1 MIRNLLEFA
10 MEDDSLDVYFG
21 TPTEIANVICQLGR
35 SSLNDE
41 DILFCDD
48 LNRLP
53 VCMRPAACG
62 DAAELTETCASIG
75 LPISERT
82 AHRIFSGDMPVQPA
96 IIELVPSHDDTP
108 VQIDVNQDRRG
119 LRIAPDDIEDFQIS
133 LETAFETIAD
143 KYYLSLKDMPKITV
157 TKDRIHVRY
166 DIEKES

>member
-1 MIRNLLEFA
+1 M
-10 MEDDSLDVYFG
+10 
-21 TPTEIANVICQLGR
+21 P
-35 SSLNDE
+35 
-41 DILFCDD
+41 
-48 LNRLP
+48 RLK
-53 VCMRPAACG
+53 
-62 DAAELTETCASIG
+62 
-75 LPISERT
+75 
-82 AHRIFSGDMPVQPA
+82 PA
-96 IIELVPSHDDTP
+96 ISKLVPSHDDTP